1 MMKEIEFS
9 SSQFQ
14 FLMDNFPSLSTI
26 FEKSTVSFQSY
37 IVSLEN
43 SQIEHLLDGLSSLLL
58 EQGIQIDSEP
68 NDLGYFIESLIDPL
82 SRAFY
87 SSDVR

>member
-14 FLMDNFPSLSTI
+14 FLTDNFPSLSTI

>member
-14 FLMDNFPSLSTI
+14 FLMDNFPSLSAI